1 MLIRITEN
9 VLASVR
15 LLVAVGIVEATNTYK
30 LIRPLLQFTCTSNE
44 SVTIPKGHNE
54 ELI

>member
-1 MLIRITEN
+1 MLVRITEN

-30 LIRPLLQFTCTSNE
+30 LIWPLPQFTCTSNE
-44 SVTIPKGHNE
+44 SVTVPKGHSE
-54 ELI
+54 EFI